1 MKRSWLVALG
11 LVVLAGLPAAALAG
25 AETVGRV
32 AFANSGEPA
41 AQAPFLRGLALLHNF
56 EYERAAA
63 AFREAEAADPS
74 FAMAYWGEAMTHN
87 HPVWMEQD
95 LTAARAALARLGPTP
110 EARAAKA
117 ATQRERDY
125 LGAVEILFGE
135 GAKFERDLRYAD
147 AMARI
152 HAAYPGDV
160 DAAAFDALALLGS
173 AHAGRDFAIYMKSA
187 AILEEAFPAHPDH
200 PGVLHYLI
208 HSYDDPIHAPLGLR
222 AARRYGKIAPDA
234 GHALH
239 MTSHIFVALGMWD
252 DVVAANR
259 QAIGVV
265 NAQRAAAGKAPS
277 WCGHY
282 PAWLVYGYL
291 QKKMG
296 AAARELA
303 GKCLAQAPSDPRTA
317 AESGADPDNTWTD
330 SWLFMRAMIVA
341 DGGRPPVADGLGPD
355 RWSTWSQLSDAYAR
369 LLAAAAESDRASL
382 GDAAA
387 DLARITPLLLDEL
400 DKAGA
405 HDPSARAMVEA
416 MRLQG
421 KALVELGGGNASG
434 ALATLE
440 AAASVEEGAPLE
452 FGPPA
457 VAKPS
462 RELLGDVLSKLGRRA
477 EAAAAYRA
485 ALARMPG
492 RRLSVEGLA
501 LAEAAR

>member
-1 MKRSWLVALG
+1 MKRIWLVALG
-11 LVVLAGLPAAALAG
+11 LFVLVGIPAAAMAG
-25 AETVGRV
+25 PETVGKV
-32 AFANSGEPA
+32 AFANSGKPA

-74 FAMAYWGEAMTHN
+74 FAMAYWGEAMTYN

-95 LTAARAALARLGPTP
+95 LAAARVVLARLGPTP
-110 EARAAKA
+110 EARAAEA

-125 LGAVEILFGE
+125 LAAVEILYGE
-135 GAKFERDLRYAD
+135 GTKIERDLRYAE

-152 HAAYPGDV
+152 HTAYPGDV

-187 AILEEAFPAHPDH
+187 AILEEIFPANPDH

-252 DVVAANR
+252 DVLAANR

-265 NAQRAAAGKAPS
+265 NAQRAAAGEAPS

-291 QKKMG
+291 QKRMG
-296 AAARELA
+296 VAAQELA
-303 GKCLAQAPSDPRTA
+303 GKCLAQAPSDRRTA
-317 AESGADPDNTWTD
+317 AQSGADPDSTWTD

-341 DGGRPPVADGLGPD
+341 DGGRLPAADGLDPA
-355 RWSTWSQLSDAYAR
+355 RWSPWSQLSDAYAR
-369 LLAAAAESDRASL
+369 LLAAAAANDRASL
-382 GDAAA
+382 GEAAA
-387 DLARITPLLLDEL
+387 DLARIAPPLLAEL
-400 DKAGA
+400 DKADA
-405 HDPSARAMVEA
+405 PEPSARAMVEA

-421 KALVELGGGNASG
+421 KALVELGGGNLSG
-434 ALATLE
+434 AVATLE
-440 AAASVEEGAPLE
+440 AAASVEEAAPFE

-462 RELLGDVLSKLGRRA
+462 RELLGDVLSKLGRKA
-477 EAAAAYRA
+477 EATTSYRA

-501 LAEAAR
+501 RAEAAR